1 MSQIELIIFTSIVLF
16 ITFSLGW
23 LARILIEKLS
33 HKSSRTPTGDRLMA
47 ESFHK
52 SEIDHA
58 LIFNQLKK
66 RDTEL
71 TSKLAQAQA
80 ELKAT
85 MDGLHDARIEI
96 ETLKEISEKTKKD
109 KKIIEAMIKGDKLIA
124 FGQSRRG
131 TKTKD
136 TYSLNGF
143 AKAFNKIKIG
153 RAHV

>member
-1 MSQIELIIFTSIVLF
+1 M
-16 ITFSLGW
+16 GW

-52 SEIDHA
+52 SETDHA
-58 LIFNQLKK
+58 LIVNQLKK

-85 MDGLHDARIEI
+85 MDGLHNARIEI
-96 ETLKEISEKTKKD
+96 ETLKEISQKTKKD
-109 KKIIEAMIKGDKLIA
+109 KK
-124 FGQSRRG
+124 
-131 TKTKD
+131 
-136 TYSLNGF
+136 
-143 AKAFNKIKIG
+143 
-153 RAHV
+153 

>member
-52 SEIDHA
+52 SETDHA
-58 LIFNQLKK
+58 LIVNQLKK

-85 MDGLHDARIEI
+85 MDGLHNARIC
-96 ETLKEISEKTKKD
+96 L
-109 KKIIEAMIKGDKLIA
+109 
-124 FGQSRRG
+124 
-131 TKTKD
+131 
-136 TYSLNGF
+136 
-143 AKAFNKIKIG
+143 
-153 RAHV
+153 

>member
-52 SEIDHA
+52 SETDHA
-58 LIFNQLKK
+58 LIVNQLKK

-85 MDGLHDARIEI
+85 MDGLHNARIEI
-96 ETLKEISEKTKKD
+96 ETLKEISETV
-109 KKIIEAMIKGDKLIA
+109 
-124 FGQSRRG
+124 SY
-131 TKTKD
+131 T
-136 TYSLNGF
+136 
-143 AKAFNKIKIG
+143 
-153 RAHV
+153 H

>member
-52 SEIDHA
+52 SETDHA
-58 LIFNQLKK
+58 LIVNQLKK

-85 MDGLHDARIEI
+85 MDGLHNARIE
-96 ETLKEISEKTKKD
+96 
-109 KKIIEAMIKGDKLIA
+109 
-124 FGQSRRG
+124 
-131 TKTKD
+131 
-136 TYSLNGF
+136 
-143 AKAFNKIKIG
+143 KIG

>member
-52 SEIDHA
+52 SETDHA
-58 LIFNQLKK
+58 LIVDQLKK

-71 TSKLAQAQA
+71 Q
-80 ELKAT
+80 
-85 MDGLHDARIEI
+85 I
-96 ETLKEISEKTKKD
+96 
-109 KKIIEAMIKGDKLIA
+109 
-124 FGQSRRG
+124 
-131 TKTKD
+131 
-136 TYSLNGF
+136 N
-143 AKAFNKIKIG
+143 
-153 RAHV
+153 

>member
-52 SEIDHA
+52 SETDHA
-58 LIFNQLKK
+58 LIVNQLKK

-71 TSKLAQAQA
+71 TNKLAQAQA

-85 MDGLHDARIEI
+85 MDGLQNARVEI
-96 ETLKEISEKTKKD
+96 ENLKEISQKTKKD
-109 KKIIEAMIKGDKLIA
+109 KK
-124 FGQSRRG
+124 
-131 TKTKD
+131 
-136 TYSLNGF
+136 
-143 AKAFNKIKIG
+143 
-153 RAHV
+153 

>member
-16 ITFSLGW
+16 ITFSLVW

-33 HKSSRTPTGDRLMA
+33 HKSSRAPTGDRLMA

-52 SEIDHA
+52 SETDHA
-58 LIFNQLKK
+58 LIVNQLKK

-85 MDGLHDARIEI
+85 MDGLHNARIEI
-96 ETLKEISEKTKKD
+96 ETLKEISQKTKKD
-109 KKIIEAMIKGDKLIA
+109 KK
-124 FGQSRRG
+124 
-131 TKTKD
+131 
-136 TYSLNGF
+136 
-143 AKAFNKIKIG
+143 
-153 RAHV
+153 

>member
-33 HKSSRTPTGDRLMA
+33 HKSFRTPTGDRLMA

-52 SEIDHA
+52 SETDHA
-58 LIFNQLKK
+58 LIVNQLKK

-85 MDGLHDARIEI
+85 MDGLHNARIEI

-109 KKIIEAMIKGDKLIA
+109 KK
-124 FGQSRRG
+124 
-131 TKTKD
+131 
-136 TYSLNGF
+136 
-143 AKAFNKIKIG
+143 
-153 RAHV
+153 

>member
-52 SEIDHA
+52 SETDHA
-58 LIFNQLKK
+58 LIVNQLKK

-85 MDGLHDARIEI
+85 MDGLHNARIEI

-109 KKIIEAMIKGDKLIA
+109 KK
-124 FGQSRRG
+124 QS
-131 TKTKD
+131 D
-136 TYSLNGF
+136 FLPPL
-143 AKAFNKIKIG
+143 
-153 RAHV
+153 

>member
-58 LIFNQLKK
+58 LIVNQLKNV
-66 RDTEL
+66 T
-71 TSKLAQAQA
+71 
-80 ELKAT
+80 
-85 MDGLHDARIEI
+85 
-96 ETLKEISEKTKKD
+96 
-109 KKIIEAMIKGDKLIA
+109 
-124 FGQSRRG
+124 QS
-131 TKTKD
+131 
-136 TYSLNGF
+136 LQVN
-143 AKAFNKIKIG
+143 
-153 RAHV
+153 